1 MEQTKD
7 FYTSAIFW
15 KDLKDQALLVK
26 KIQEQLNNNLK
37 LEQYGTG
44 LKTIV
49 FVPMA
54 QLPEHQNHPEE
65 IQFFARKKMLSL
77 YLQLDYQGVAN
88 ADEPHFLHLLSQRF
102 LAGLDAAKVQEIRNF
117 DGKRF
122 REDVGKVLEAA

>member
-1 MEQTKD
+1 MSLEKN

-37 LEQYGTG
+37 LEHYGSG

-49 FVPMA
+49 FVPIA

-65 IQFFARKKMLSL
+65 IQFFARKKLLSL
-77 YLQLDYQGVAN
+77 YLQLDYQGVAQ
-88 ADEPHFLHLLSQRF
+88 ADEPHFLQLLSRRF

-122 REDVGKVLEAA
+122 REDVGKVLEVA